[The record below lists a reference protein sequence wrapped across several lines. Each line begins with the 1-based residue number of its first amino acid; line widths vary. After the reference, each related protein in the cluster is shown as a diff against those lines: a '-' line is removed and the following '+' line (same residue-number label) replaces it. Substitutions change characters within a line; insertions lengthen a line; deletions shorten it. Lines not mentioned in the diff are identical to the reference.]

1 MNRVVVSALVS
12 GLLCAGVSSPA
23 WAQYK
28 VVGPDGR
35 VTYTDRPPVDRPS
48 QAVKS
53 SGTAAGSVPLPYTLR
68 NVVAR
73 YPVTLYTSEKCNPC
87 NSAREL
93 LQKRGVPFTEKTI
106 TTAEDGQAFAALGAE
121 NALPLVTID
130 GEDARDF
137 DDAVF
142 CEAKRGG
149 GWRLWVEQDVR
160 RQVGVAREHQPQR
173 PVIKRRCEWRQAT
186 LAAGSTPRPTS
197 PSPRST
203 SSRCRPWSPRSG

>member
-53 SGTAAGSVPLPYTLR
+53 SGTAAGNVDLPYALR

-73 YPVTLYTSEKCNPC
+73 YPVTLYTGTSCAPC
-87 NSAREL
+87 DAGRNL
-93 LQKRGVPFTEKTI
+93 LKSRGIPFTEKTVNTSDDARALQSREGTNQVPVI
-106 TTAEDGQAFAALGAE
+106 RIGSKQIAGYEQGEWTSYLDAAGYPSE
-121 NALPLVTID
+121 SALPPTYRHPAATPLAPAAAPKS
-130 GEDARDF
+130 EPEP
-137 DDAVF
+137 
-142 CEAKRGG
+142 EAGT
-149 GWRLWVEQDVR
+149 LPP
-160 RQVGVAREHQPQR
+160 PQFNSA
-173 PVIKRRCEWRQAT
+173 PGNP
-186 LAAGSTPRPTS
+186 AGNAPPGFRF
-197 PSPRST
+197 
-203 SSRCRPWSPRSG
+203 

>member
-73 YPVTLYTSEKCNPC
+73 YPVTLYTGTSCAPC
-87 NSAREL
+87 DAGRNL
-93 LQKRGVPFTEKTI
+93 LKSRGIPFTEKTVNTSDDARALQSREGTNQVPVVRI
-106 TTAEDGQAFAALGAE
+106 GSKQIAGYEQGEWTSYLDAAGYPSE
-121 NALPLVTID
+121 SALPPTYRHPAATPLAPAAAPKS
-130 GEDARDF
+130 EPEP
-137 DDAVF
+137 
-142 CEAKRGG
+142 EAGT
-149 GWRLWVEQDVR
+149 LPP
-160 RQVGVAREHQPQR
+160 PQFNSA
-173 PVIKRRCEWRQAT
+173 PGNP
-186 LAAGSTPRPTS
+186 AGNAPPGFRF
-197 PSPRST
+197 
-203 SSRCRPWSPRSG
+203 

>member
-73 YPVTLYTSEKCNPC
+73 YPVTLYTGTSCAPC
-87 NSAREL
+87 DAGRNL
-93 LQKRGVPFTEKTI
+93 LKSRGIPFTEKTVNTSDDARALQSREGTNQVPVI
-106 TTAEDGQAFAALGAE
+106 RIGSKQIAGYEQGEWTSYLDAAGYPSE
-121 NALPLVTID
+121 SALPPTYRHPAATPLAPAAAPKS
-130 GEDARDF
+130 EPEP
-137 DDAVF
+137 
-142 CEAKRGG
+142 EAGT
-149 GWRLWVEQDVR
+149 LPP
-160 RQVGVAREHQPQR
+160 PQFNSA
-173 PVIKRRCEWRQAT
+173 PGNP
-186 LAAGSTPRPTS
+186 AGNAPPGFRF
-197 PSPRST
+197 
-203 SSRCRPWSPRSG
+203 

>member
-35 VTYTDRPPVDRPS
+35 VTYTDRPPVDSPS

-73 YPVTLYTSEKCNPC
+73 YPVTLYTGTSCAPC
-87 NSAREL
+87 DAGRNL
-93 LQKRGVPFTEKTI
+93 LKSRGIPFTEKTVNTSDDARALQSREGTNQVPVI
-106 TTAEDGQAFAALGAE
+106 RIGSKQIAGYEQGEWTSYLDAAGYPSE
-121 NALPLVTID
+121 SALPPTYRHPAATPLAPAAAPKS
-130 GEDARDF
+130 EPEP
-137 DDAVF
+137 
-142 CEAKRGG
+142 EAGT
-149 GWRLWVEQDVR
+149 LPP
-160 RQVGVAREHQPQR
+160 PQFNSA
-173 PVIKRRCEWRQAT
+173 PGNP
-186 LAAGSTPRPTS
+186 AGNAPPGFRF
-197 PSPRST
+197 
-203 SSRCRPWSPRSG
+203 

>member
-73 YPVTLYTSEKCNPC
+73 YPVTLYTGTSCAPC
-87 NSAREL
+87 DAGRNL
-93 LQKRGVPFTEKTI
+93 LKSRGIPFTEKTVNTSDDARALQSREGTNQVPVI
-106 TTAEDGQAFAALGAE
+106 RIGSKQIAGYEQGEWTSYLDAAGYPSE
-121 NALPLVTID
+121 SALPPTYRHPAATPLAPVAAPKS
-130 GEDARDF
+130 EPEP
-137 DDAVF
+137 
-142 CEAKRGG
+142 EAGT
-149 GWRLWVEQDVR
+149 LPP
-160 RQVGVAREHQPQR
+160 PQFNSA
-173 PVIKRRCEWRQAT
+173 PGNP
-186 LAAGSTPRPTS
+186 AGNAPPGFRF
-197 PSPRST
+197 
-203 SSRCRPWSPRSG
+203 

>member
-53 SGTAAGSVPLPYTLR
+53 SGTAASSVPLPYTLR

-73 YPVTLYTSEKCNPC
+73 YPVTLYTSTAC
-87 NSAREL
+87 SACDAGRAL
-93 LQKRGVPFTEKTI
+93 LKARGVPFTEKTV
-106 TTAEDGQAFAALGAE
+106 TTSDDARILQSREGTNQVPVVRIGSKQIAGYEQGEWTSYLDAAGYPSE
-121 NALPLVTID
+121 SALPPTYRHPAATPLAPAAAPKS
-130 GEDARDF
+130 EPEP
-137 DDAVF
+137 
-142 CEAKRGG
+142 EAGT
-149 GWRLWVEQDVR
+149 LPP
-160 RQVGVAREHQPQR
+160 PQFNSA
-173 PVIKRRCEWRQAT
+173 PGNP
-186 LAAGSTPRPTS
+186 AGNAPPGFRF
-197 PSPRST
+197 
-203 SSRCRPWSPRSG
+203 